1 MGLSFTISVFNSHR
15 QPIKKH
21 VWACNA
27 RFLDLV
33 TWFQTIHFTTQ
44 LPQATYQKAC
54 LGLQCQIPRSGHLV
68 LFGQQAS
75 IVRVTRCALKRI
87 NTKSQYICLVLFW
100 QPIKKTLT
108 LNPIAKTQTLNPIK
122 LKENWKVFFFFLKK
136 KRKKTLNVCVFL
148 ENHEFCNFQ
157 LQTWFPKTIVVAM
170 RNSNMLLQTKQKV
183 I

>member
-87 NTKSQYICLVLFW
+87 NTKSQYICLGLSW
-100 QPIKKTLT
+100 QQASIIRVTRYALKRRNKKSQYICSLWMIVVICKLMRIDKPKQKNSIDLLT
-108 LNPIAKTQTLNPIK
+108 LNDC
-122 LKENWKVFFFFLKK
+122 
-136 KRKKTLNVCVFL
+136 R
-148 ENHEFCNFQ
+148 H
-157 LQTWFPKTIVVAM
+157 LQAYAHWQA
-170 RNSNMLLQTKQKV
+170 
-183 I
+183 